1 MCLTRRNSGHPL
13 RGADELVIRATMK
26 TLLVCLLT
34 CFLMGCNATTQRQPT
49 VLTSP
54 DQLDDHVGEIV
65 TIRGEVSNT
74 KIPMIIG
81 VDVHSYNP
89 DLRGQRAKATGVLR
103 RYVVTAEQ
111 VTNANY
117 ANRGPGVFYR
127 LKDVDSDYVAPV
139 RPVSP

>member
-13 RGADELVIRATMK
+13 GGADELVIRATMK
-26 TLLVCLLT
+26 TLLVCLST
-34 CFLMGCNATTQRQPT
+34 CFLMGCNATTQCQPA
-49 VLTSP
+49 VLSSP

-81 VDVHSYNP
+81 VDVHSSSP
-89 DLRGQRAKATGVLR
+89 DLRGQFAEATGLLR
-103 RYVVTAEQ
+103 HYVVTTEQ
-111 VTNANY
+111 VANANY
-117 ANRGPGVFYR
+117 ANRGRGAFYR

>member
-1 MCLTRRNSGHPL
+1 MCLTRRNSGNRL
-13 RGADELVIRATMK
+13 RGADELVVRATMK

-34 CFLMGCNATTQRQPT
+34 CFLVGCNATTQRQPA
-49 VLTSP
+49 VLTSA
-54 DQLDDHVGEIV
+54 DQVDDHVGEIV

-74 KIPMIIG
+74 KIAMIIG
-81 VDVHSYNP
+81 VDVQSSNP
-89 DLRGQRAKATGVLR
+89 DLRGQRAEATGLLR
-103 RYVVTAEQ
+103 CYVVTTEQ
-111 VTNANY
+111 VANAKY